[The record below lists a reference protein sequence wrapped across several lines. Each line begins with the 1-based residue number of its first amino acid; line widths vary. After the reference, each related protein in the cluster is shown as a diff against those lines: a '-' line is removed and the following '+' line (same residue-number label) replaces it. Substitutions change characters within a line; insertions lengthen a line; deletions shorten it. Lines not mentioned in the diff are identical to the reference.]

1 MLSNFEIKF
10 LIILILVEILD
21 PPIMQVTGL
30 VILDVIFF
38 NSSRIIFNSD
48 SPTSPSDLAIS

>member
-1 MLSNFEIKF
+1 MLSNFGIKF

-30 VILDVIFF
+30 IILDVIFF
-38 NSSRIIFNSD
+38 NAPISKSRWS
-48 SPTSPSDLAIS
+48 T